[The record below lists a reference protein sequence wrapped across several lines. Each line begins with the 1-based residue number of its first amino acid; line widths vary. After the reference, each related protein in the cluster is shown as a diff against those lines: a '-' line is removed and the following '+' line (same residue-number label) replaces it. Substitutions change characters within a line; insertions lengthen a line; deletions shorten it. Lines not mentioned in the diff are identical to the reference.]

1 MSPSDSSSP
10 LRLCSLKQT
19 KALVSYFQVSVVDF
33 TSEKVNFFVYWNQAK
48 MIKSTCFDDNFHK
61 VKNILLKPLLLKFKV
76 YSF

>member
-19 KALVSYFQVSVVDF
+19 KGLISYFQVSVVDF
-33 TSEKVNFFVYWNQAK
+33 TSEKVNFFCVLGSSQNDK
-48 MIKSTCFDDNFHK
+48 NTCFDDNFHK
-61 VKNILLKPLLLKFKV
+61 AKNILLKPLLLKFKV